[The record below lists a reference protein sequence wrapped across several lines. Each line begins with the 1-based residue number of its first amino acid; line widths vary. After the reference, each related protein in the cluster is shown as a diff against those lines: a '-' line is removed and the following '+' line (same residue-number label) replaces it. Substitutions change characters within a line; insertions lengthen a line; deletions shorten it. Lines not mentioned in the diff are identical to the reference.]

1 MPVMHIWTLKLVMS
15 FMLEDTDRVRVAA
28 VDCPGWSL
36 VPSWFHVRV
45 IGPFALAG
53 LQLLAVMLRASE
65 RPLPV
70 FLT

>member
-1 MPVMHIWTLKLVMS
+1 MHIWTLKLVMPD
-15 FMLEDTDRVRVAA
+15 MLEDTVRVRVAA
-28 VDCPGWSL
+28 VDCPGWRSVL
-36 VPSWFHVRV
+36 CRFHVMV

-53 LQLLAVMLRASE
+53 LQLVVVMLRISE

>member
-1 MPVMHIWTLKLVMS
+1 MHIWTLKFVMPTS
-15 FMLEDTDRVRVAA
+15 LEDTVRVRVAV
-28 VDCPGWSL
+28 VDCPGVSL
-36 VPSWFHVRV
+36 VPSRFHVMV

-53 LQLLAVMLRASE
+53 LQLLVVMFRVSE